1 MMRWYVLQSKPQKE
15 NLLYG
20 QLCLRKID
28 AYYPRLQVKPINPRS
43 RKIRPYFPGYLFV
56 HVDLEN
62 IGLSGL
68 RWIPGERGLIS
79 YGGEPAIVPDAIL
92 NAIRRK
98 VDEINLAGGV
108 ALHTIKPG
116 DPIKIKSGPLV
127 GYRAIFDSH
136 LSGNDRVR
144 IFLQLLQ
151 DRQVCVELSGRQI
164 EVIKDRKVFIG
175 T

>member
-1 MMRWYVLQSKPQKE
+1 MVRWYVLQSKPQKE
-15 NLLYG
+15 GLLYD
-20 QLCLRKID
+20 QLCLRKIE
-28 AYYPRLQVKPINPRS
+28 AYYPRIQVKPVNPRA

-56 HVDLEN
+56 HVDLEK
-62 IGLSGL
+62 IGSSSLQ
-68 RWIPGERGLIS
+68 WIPGERGLIS
-79 YGGEPAIVPDAIL
+79 YGGEPAIVPDAII

-108 ALHTIKPG
+108 TLHTVKPG
-116 DPIKIKSGPLV
+116 DPIKIKSGPLA
-127 GYRAIFDSH
+127 GYHAIFDSR

-144 IFLQLLQ
+144 VLLQMIQ
-151 DRQVCVELSGRQI
+151 DRQVSVELSGRQI